1 MLAPMDG
8 DDDSFRGPGSPY
20 EHEKAMAFV
29 MVRYGDFVSWGLHD
43 RRPPCLWLPETLFDW
58 LASVTS
64 LRGVD
69 KKDQTRL
76 DANRCEQ
83 LESQLLRLLAAPLP
97 EAERNAAS
105 KVLRRV
111 REVKLR
117 PGAEL
122 IVELI

>member
-1 MLAPMDG
+1 MDG

-20 EHEKAMAFV
+20 EDDKAVAFV
-29 MVRYGDFVSWGLHD
+29 QVRHGDFVSWGLHD

-69 KKDQTRL
+69 KKDQNRL

-83 LESQLLRLLAAPLP
+83 LEPQLLRLLAVPLP
-97 EAERNAAS
+97 DGERDAAS
-105 KVLRRV
+105 KVLRKV

-117 PGAEL
+117 PGTEL
-122 IVELI
+122 IIEMM